1 MKGETTMRKIYFS
14 NDGSVSAKI
23 EGRGEKRETLFSV
36 KYKYPD
42 GSWSYEEYEE
52 HDIQLYAW
60 ARGLHG
66 NAPSGTPY
74 GYFRASRNGKR
85 VIITV

>member
-1 MKGETTMRKIYFS
+1 MLERYYS
-14 NDGSVSAKI
+14 NDGKTLAII
-23 EGRGEKRETLFSV
+23 EGKGKGDRTLFCMR
-36 KYKYPD
+36 YND
-42 GSWSYEEYEE
+42 GAICYEE
-52 HDIQLYAW
+52 HEIKLYKW

-74 GYFRASRNGKR
+74 GYFRANRNGKR